1 MSTYAILGATG
12 KTGNALLTL
21 LLKNPKNTVGV
32 YMRSKPKLLI
42 QFPRLDENKSV
53 QIFEGALNNIPL
65 LASCISG
72 VNTIF
77 SVIGE
82 NENTPGLRI
91 VQDSAHAIVAAL
103 CRLGCANAADGIPKV
118 ILLSSSSL
126 NPRMYSHEPPFLHS
140 LIWRAMS
147 NAYTDVA
154 RAQEYLSLHES
165 WLRVTF
171 IQPGALVEDEQ
182 KGHALSLDRKGA
194 VPFVSYLDLA
204 AGMIEIAEAGKF
216 DGMGVSV
223 ISTSDN
229 VKFEWKAPKQL
240 ARGLV
245 WNLAPWLAHAAKYVG
260 LF

>member
-1 MSTYAILGATG
+1 MSAYAIIGATG
-12 KTGNALLTL
+12 KTGSSLLTL
-21 LLKNPKNTVGV
+21 LLKNPKNTVHAYV
-32 YMRSKPKLLI
+32 RSKPKLLT
-42 QFPRLDENKSV
+42 QFPHLEENQNV
-53 QIFEGALNNIPL
+53 HIFEGALNNISM

-72 VNTIF
+72 VSTIF

-91 VQDSAHAIVAAL
+91 VQDSAQGIVAAL
-103 CRLGCANAADGIPKV
+103 CHLGCVKGTEKTPKV
-118 ILLSSSSL
+118 IMLSSASL
-126 NPRMYSHEPPFLHS
+126 NPEMSSEGPAIGHWVV
-140 LIWRAMS
+140 WRAMS
-147 NAYTDVA
+147 NAYADVG
-154 RAQEYLSLHES
+154 RAEEYLRLHKS

-182 KGHALSLDRKGA
+182 KGHVLTLDRKGA

-204 AGMIEIAEAGKF
+204 AGMIEVAEVAEF

-223 ISTSDN
+223 ASASRD

-245 WNLAPWLAHAAKYVG
+245 WYYAPSLAYMAKYVG